1 MIKETNISWL
11 LVTALIAPALV
22 SIVGETLKYRLNIS
36 LSKLEIRNQTRM
48 RLLGSCEKL
57 LEIAIAAG
65 ETKHIDPGY
74 EFQKALHTIAV
85 FGNEESSEYAIDL
98 LNGKYPSDATT
109 ISELLSRT
117 HKDIRSSFGLKVK
130 IRSNLMQFHTEGN
143 ETPESRVDEPSEQ
156 L

>member
-1 MIKETNISWL
+1 M
-11 LVTALIAPALV
+11 

-48 RLLGSCEKL
+48 KLLGSCEKL
-57 LEIAIAAG
+57 LEIAVAAG
-65 ETKHIDPGY
+65 ETERIDPNY

-98 LNGKYPSDATT
+98 LNGKHPGDART

-130 IRSNLMQFHTEGN
+130 IRSNLMQFHKGKN
-143 ETPESRVDEPSEQ
+143 KTPASRADEPSE
-156 L
+156 

>member
-1 MIKETNISWL
+1 MIRETDISWL
-11 LVTALIAPALV
+11 LITALVAPALV

-48 RLLGSCEKL
+48 KLLGSCEKL

-65 ETKHIDPGY
+65 ETKHISPNY
-74 EFQKALHTIAV
+74 EFQKALHTIVV

-98 LNGKYPSDATT
+98 LNGRYPSDAKS

-130 IRSNLMQFHTEGN
+130 IRSNPIRFHRDRNKTSAN
-143 ETPESRVDEPSEQ
+143 CVDDSSK
-156 L
+156 

>member
-11 LVTALIAPALV
+11 LVTALIAPTLV

-48 RLLGSCEKL
+48 KLLGSCEKL
-57 LEIAIAAG
+57 LEIAVAAG
-65 ETKHIDPGY
+65 ETERIDPNY

-98 LNGKYPSDATT
+98 LNGKHPGDART

-117 HKDIRSSFGLKVK
+117 HKDIRRSFGLKVK
-130 IRSNLMQFHTEGN
+130 IRSNLMQFHTGKN
-143 ETPESRVDEPSEQ
+143 KTPASRADEPSE
-156 L
+156 

>member
-11 LVTALIAPALV
+11 LVTALIAPTLV

-48 RLLGSCEKL
+48 KLLGSCEKL
-57 LEIAIAAG
+57 LEIAVAAG
-65 ETKHIDPGY
+65 ETERIDPNY
-74 EFQKALHTIAV
+74 EFQMALHTIAV

-98 LNGKYPSDATT
+98 LNGKPPGDART

-117 HKDIRSSFGLKVK
+117 HKDIRSSIGLKVK
-130 IRSNLMQFHTEGN
+130 IRSNLMQFHKGKN
-143 ETPESRVDEPSEQ
+143 KTPASRADEPSE
-156 L
+156 

>member
-1 MIKETNISWL
+1 MIRETDISWL
-11 LVTALIAPALV
+11 LITALVAPALV

-48 RLLGSCEKL
+48 KLLGSCEKL

-65 ETKHIDPGY
+65 ETKHISPNY
-74 EFQKALHTIAV
+74 EFQKALHTIVV

-98 LNGKYPSDATT
+98 LNGRYPSDAKS

-130 IRSNLMQFHTEGN
+130 IRSNLMQFHKEGN
-143 ETPESRVDEPSEQ
+143 KTPASRIDESSEQ
-156 L
+156 I

>member
-22 SIVGETLKYRLNIS
+22 SIVGETLKYRLNTS

-48 RLLGSCEKL
+48 RLL
-57 LEIAIAAG
+57 EIAIAAG
-65 ETKHIDPGY
+65 ETKHIDPSY

>member
-11 LVTALIAPALV
+11 LVTALIAPTLV

-36 LSKLEIRNQTRM
+36 LSKLEIRNQSRM
-48 RLLGSCEKL
+48 KLLGSCEKL
-57 LEIAIAAG
+57 LEIAVAAG
-65 ETKHIDPGY
+65 ETERIDPNY

-98 LNGKYPSDATT
+98 LNGKHPGDART

-117 HKDIRSSFGLKVK
+117 HNDIRSSFGLKVK
-130 IRSNLMQFHTEGN
+130 IRSNLMQFHKGKN
-143 ETPESRVDEPSEQ
+143 KTPASRADEPSE
-156 L
+156 